1 MGSHGA
7 FRRHNTITLVA
18 SSAGGTLSSIDTTVR
33 RVITLDS
40 GIYAGHEIVL
50 LDVVP
55 SSLTLADQR
64 QHYRLPTMLNAE
76 LTVQD
81 GEIYPCTLLD
91 FSGESIQ
98 LQFERPDPGLAALTE
113 SRRLTLAFSIDHDRG
128 VKDYRLEGVMIRRTD
143 STLVMKLQN
152 IDKGGKFVSLGLMDI
167 LDIKSN
173 LLRHPVTYQALKEAD
188 RK

>member
-1 MGSHGA
+1 M
-7 FRRHNTITLVA
+7 
-18 SSAGGTLSSIDTTVR
+18 
-33 RVITLDS
+33 
-40 GIYAGHEIVL
+40 
-50 LDVVP
+50 
-55 SSLTLADQR
+55 
-64 QHYRLPTMLNAE
+64 
-76 LTVQD
+76 
-81 GEIYPCTLLD
+81 LD